1 MVWLARARAG
11 RVALPAV
18 AALPAASTAAAAA
31 RRRASSGS
39 GPGSGSPDPP
49 PGGANP
55 GAPTLL
61 VPPPATAVIAPSR
74 EALRLYR
81 EILQTARGFWWED
94 DHGLPFGE
102 QLARSARREFEDWRG
117 ETDPEAIA
125 NRIMVRRPPPR
136 PPRPPPDPPARPLL
150 TRHAARLR
158 GTA

>member
-18 AALPAASTAAAAA
+18 AALPAAVAASTAAAA
-31 RRRASSGS
+31 RRASSGS
-39 GPGSGSPDPP
+39 GPGSGSSHPP
-49 PGGANP
+49 PGGGGP

-125 NRIMVRRPPPR
+125 NRIMVRRPPLR
-136 PPRPPPDPPARPLL
+136 PSRPLL